1 MRELCGH
8 LNIIYDL
15 CWSKDDRYIL
25 TASSDGTARLV
36 TSEVLTAMYACCCSV
51 TKSCPTL

>member
-36 TSEVLTAMYACCCSV
+36 TSEVLTAMYACCCSL
-51 TKSCPTL
+51 TKLCPTL